1 MCFHVEQRT
10 SKERNSLRSKLLHFL
25 NWKAL
30 FVSVYYYTLPAN
42 TLHVCNDHISCIFR
56 SAMASDL
63 DVVNLFL
70 IAGGTLV
77 LPILAFLA
85 SFLLWPSVLIKV
97 YYW

>member
-1 MCFHVEQRT
+1 MQQNFG
-10 SKERNSLRSKLLHFL
+10 KLLHINVCL
-25 NWKAL
+25 IPSLSAPC
-30 FVSVYYYTLPAN
+30 VYN
-42 TLHVCNDHISCIFR
+42 LHVFCIFR
-56 SAMASDL
+56 PAMAADL

-70 IAGGTLV
+70 IAGGTLA